1 MKIKESEESIRLE
14 IQQYLKTKEALLA
27 QEGLLAEGKCK
38 EDLESVKKRTQQLM
52 NAKAEILAKL
62 EFTRSEHTRLKD
74 DLMNV
79 SCLALCR
86 MYRRVRNVVQL
97 CLEAAISQLAASGV
111 EIPQ

>member
-1 MKIKESEESIRLE
+1 MKIKASEDAIKLE

-38 EDLESVKKRTQQLM
+38 EDLESVKERTQQLM

-79 SCLALCR
+79 SCLAQCR
-86 MYRRVRNVVQL
+86 MYRRVHNVV
-97 CLEAAISQLAASGV
+97 SS
-111 EIPQ
+111 